1 MGINAMHR
9 MSVSVMRLLTI
20 CCLFPC
26 AVTLAAGIETGR
38 PAPTF
43 TLKSLVHGNL
53 SLKEFRGQVV
63 MVNFWATWCGPCRQE
78 MPALNA
84 LYEKY
89 RDAGF
94 VLLGV
99 NIDAQPDNAVRM
111 MRRLRVTYPILF
123 DTDKKASVLYDV
135 SAMPTTVLIDRDGKV
150 RYVRKGY
157 LAGYEDKYRTQIR
170 KLLEE

>member
-1 MGINAMHR
+1 
-9 MSVSVMRLLTI
+9 
-20 CCLFPC
+20 
-26 AVTLAAGIETGR
+26 
-38 PAPTF
+38 
-43 TLKSLVHGNL
+43 
-53 SLKEFRGQVV
+53 

-123 DTDKKASVLYDV
+123 DIDKKASVLYDV